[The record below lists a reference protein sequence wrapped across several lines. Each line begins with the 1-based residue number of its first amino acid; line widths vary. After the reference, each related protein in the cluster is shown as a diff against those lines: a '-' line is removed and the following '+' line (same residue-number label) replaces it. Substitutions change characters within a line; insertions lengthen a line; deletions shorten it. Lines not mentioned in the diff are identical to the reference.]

1 MRRKALLIPALL
13 ILPVSTA
20 VVTKLDLVDA
30 TAHAI
35 LYPKR
40 FAEVERGSLYRGG
53 YPSARHIRNLA
64 TDLDVRT
71 IVSLTGRVDDE
82 DERAMLAEARD
93 LRLRTLR
100 FPMPG
105 NGCVE
110 DLGVLDK
117 AADAI
122 HNAANHPVFF
132 HCAAGKQRSNAVLAA
147 YRMKHCGWSLDEALA
162 ELKTRYDLL
171 ADGKEQVLVEHLRGY
186 AKHLGLKAQRSS
198 TPASD

>member
-1 MRRKALLIPALL
+1 MRRKTLLLPALL

-30 TAHAI
+30 TANAL
-35 LYPKR
+35 LYPRR
-40 FAEVERGSLYRGG
+40 FAEVELGALYRGG
-53 YPSARHIRNLA
+53 YPSARHVRNLA
-64 TDLDVRT
+64 ADKGIRT
-71 IVSLTGRVDDE
+71 IVSLTGKVDDE
-82 DERAMLAEARD
+82 DEKAMLAAARD

-110 DLGVLDK
+110 DLGVLDE

-122 HNAANHPVFF
+122 HNAANRPVFF

-147 YRMKHCGWSLDEALA
+147 YRMRHCGWTLA
-162 ELKTRYDLL
+162 ETFAELETQYDLE
-171 ADGKEQVLVEHLRGY
+171 ADGKEKVLVEHLQNY
-186 AKHLGLKAQRSS
+186 AKHLGLTARPRSA
-198 TPASD
+198 PAAD

>member
-1 MRRKALLIPALL
+1 MRRKMFLVPALL

-30 TAHAI
+30 TAHAVF
-35 LYPKR
+35 YPKR
-40 FAEVERGSLYRGG
+40 FAEVELGALYRGG
-53 YPSARHIRNLA
+53 YPSARHVRNLA
-64 TDLDVRT
+64 ADKGVRT
-71 IVSLTGRVDDE
+71 IVSLTGKVDDE
-82 DERAMLAEARD
+82 DEKAMLAAVRD

-110 DLGVLDK
+110 DLGVLDE

-122 HNAANHPVFF
+122 HNAENRPVFF

-147 YRMKHCGWSLDEALA
+147 YRMKHCGWALAEALA
-162 ELKTRYDLL
+162 ELETQYDLEP
-171 ADGKEQVLVEHLRGY
+171 DGKESVLVEHLRNY
-186 AKHLGLKAQRSS
+186 AKHLGLTEQPRSA
-198 TPASD
+198 PAAD

>member
-1 MRRKALLIPALL
+1 MRRKTLLIPALL
-13 ILPVSTA
+13 ILPVSTV
-20 VVTKLDLVDA
+20 VVTKFDLVDA
-30 TAHAI
+30 TANAI

-40 FAEVERGSLYRGG
+40 FAEVEPGSLYRGG
-53 YPSARHIRNLA
+53 YPSARNVRNLSV
-64 TDLDVRT
+64 DKRIRT

-82 DERAMLAEARD
+82 DERAMLAAARD

-122 HNAANHPVFF
+122 HNAANRPVFF

-147 YRMKHCGWSLDEALA
+147 YRMKHCGWTLA
-162 ELKTRYDLL
+162 DVLTELETRYDLL
-171 ADGKEQVLVEHLRGY
+171 AEGKEKVLVEHLRRY
-186 AKHLGLKAQRSS
+186 AKHLGLKTQPTS
-198 TPASD
+198 TPDTD